1 MSSPTS
7 IPIEGVEFHS
17 LSYEDSAGRLFWR
30 DGHLY
35 RGLSPSVAAFYE
47 ELFESGVVDELVRDR
62 LLVDSRMTEYTMA
75 EYPRIVEHSVVP
87 FVSYAHEWCPEM
99 LRSAGRLVLD
109 LAERLHSRGLE
120 LRDSHVWNILF
131 RGPHPLWVDFC
142 AIGPASPDS
151 AWWGTAGRFREH
163 FLNPLYL
170 ISVGAGDIARMF
182 QRTTFNGNVPSRH
195 LTHFSVQKRL
205 TQGLRA
211 RAVNIAKRLPIPIQE
226 LLRERLNRHRS
237 GGSVASHFGSLR
249 EELESIPLPQPETLW
264 STYYD
269 GCFPPFEPDSA
280 WNGKQRRVFELLTR
294 IRPTT
299 VIDMGSKRGWYAQ
312 LAARSGASVV
322 AMDGDSACVSRLYA
336 DALANS
342 LPVLPLIM
350 DVRDPSPAR
359 GLCGELCPAA
369 WERLICDLVLALAMV
384 HDLVLRSR
392 LTFDQSVRLLKRFS
406 KRYVL
411 VEFVN
416 AEDYMGKQ
424 LIRAE
429 DSWYTSDNFQTTLR
443 RHFRM
448 VEHLPSDTDTR
459 ELYFCEL

>member
-1 MSSPTS
+1 
-7 IPIEGVEFHS
+7 
-17 LSYEDSAGRLFWR
+17 
-30 DGHLY
+30 
-35 RGLSPSVAAFYE
+35 
-47 ELFESGVVDELVRDR
+47 
-62 LLVDSRMTEYTMA
+62 
-75 EYPRIVEHSVVP
+75 
-87 FVSYAHEWCPEM
+87 
-99 LRSAGRLVLD
+99 
-109 LAERLHSRGLE
+109 
-120 LRDSHVWNILF
+120 
-131 RGPHPLWVDFC
+131 
-142 AIGPASPDS
+142 
-151 AWWGTAGRFREH
+151 
-163 FLNPLYL
+163 
-170 ISVGAGDIARMF
+170 
-182 QRTTFNGNVPSRH
+182 
-195 LTHFSVQKRL
+195 
-205 TQGLRA
+205 
-211 RAVNIAKRLPIPIQE
+211 
-226 LLRERLNRHRS
+226 
-237 GGSVASHFGSLR
+237 
-249 EELESIPLPQPETLW
+249 
-264 STYYD
+264 
-269 GCFPPFEPDSA
+269 
-280 WNGKQRRVFELLTR
+280 
-294 IRPTT
+294 
-299 VIDMGSKRGWYAQ
+299 MGSKRGWYAQ

-369 WERLICDLVLALAMV
+369 WERLICDLVLAPAMV